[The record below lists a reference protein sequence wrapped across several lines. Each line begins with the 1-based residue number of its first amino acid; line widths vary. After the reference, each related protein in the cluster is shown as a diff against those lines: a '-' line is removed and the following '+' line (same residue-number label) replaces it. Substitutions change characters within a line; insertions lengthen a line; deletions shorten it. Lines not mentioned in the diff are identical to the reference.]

1 MVRYSPLKISHIGL
15 FSSRIPRQG
24 SLRRDKSATPMLC
37 HALRDRSGR
46 QLPCLTPNP
55 DPNYICDFLPS
66 LNYGHRHKRAASFK
80 CGAFKPD
87 DALYAHVAS
96 RRCETEAAPTVMPT
110 ATAAAAVIFPCS
122 WFSHVCM
129 TPTARRRACL
139 QNRASFGERAHAM
152 ADQNEYPQV
161 ASQDNERTLAT
172 LVKG

>member
-1 MVRYSPLKISHIGL
+1 
-15 FSSRIPRQG
+15 
-24 SLRRDKSATPMLC
+24 MLC

-80 CGAFKPD
+80 SGAFKPD

-110 ATAAAAVIFPCS
+110 AMAAAAVIFPCS

-129 TPTARRRACL
+129 TPTAAAPVYKTARPL
-139 QNRASFGERAHAM
+139 ASEHMQWPIKTNVPRLPARIM
-152 ADQNEYPQV
+152 NEPWQLW
-161 ASQDNERTLAT
+161 SR
-172 LVKG
+172 GS